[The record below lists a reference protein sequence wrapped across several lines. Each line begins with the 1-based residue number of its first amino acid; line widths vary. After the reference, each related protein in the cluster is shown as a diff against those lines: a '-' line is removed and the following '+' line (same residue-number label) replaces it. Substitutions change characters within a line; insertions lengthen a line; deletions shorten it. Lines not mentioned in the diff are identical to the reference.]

1 MPRPASDQ
9 PTELELQILGVLWDK
24 GECTVREV
32 HNHLTELRGADYAY
46 ASTVKMLHVM
56 LEKELVTRDD
66 SIRPQ
71 VFKAKITQK
80 RTQRSMLKDLVQKA
94 YAGSSATVILQ
105 ALSDRQISRDELQ
118 KIREMLDQRESH
130 S

>member
-1 MPRPASDQ
+1 
-9 PTELELQILGVLWDK
+9 
-24 GECTVREV
+24 
-32 HNHLTELRGADYAY
+32 
-46 ASTVKMLHVM
+46 
-56 LEKELVTRDD
+56 
-66 SIRPQ
+66 
-71 VFKAKITQK
+71 
-80 RTQRSMLKDLVQKA
+80 MLKDLVQKA